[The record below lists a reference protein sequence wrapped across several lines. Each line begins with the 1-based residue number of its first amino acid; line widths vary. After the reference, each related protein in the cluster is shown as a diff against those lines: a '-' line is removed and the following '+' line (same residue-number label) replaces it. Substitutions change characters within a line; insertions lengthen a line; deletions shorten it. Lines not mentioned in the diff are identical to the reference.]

1 VSVSSREGMPGITAP
16 DGLPAVPGAPDAAG
30 RLLGRV
36 TVLPALLTLPFLL
49 ISFPLLFLGWF
60 KPAPVIVLWLLLAAV
75 IVPLGWRW
83 IPAPPDGSQTAG
95 QRLPGADGGGRTP
108 WWTIAALLAVAF
120 VFGADSGLFHSQFI
134 IIMRDPASYFQFA
147 TWISRHGS
155 LPIPQDRAAFGGP
168 GSLVAF
174 DSFAYYSVHGV
185 VVPQFMAGLPMVLSV
200 GFWTAGT
207 RGALLTAPLLGAAAV
222 LTFGGLAARLIGPRW
237 APLAALVLA
246 LSLPQ
251 EFTSRTTY
259 SEPLAQ
265 ILFLGGLSLAIDA
278 LRLDPAAGGAG
289 APAASAAG
297 ARRTSWRVRRAWPGR
312 LGGPRMVAGLAG
324 LALGITLLV
333 RLDGPSDIL
342 PVIPFCGMLLLGRRR
357 QAWPLFGGLTIGL
370 AYGAVDAL
378 VLTRPYLR
386 TNISSVKP
394 MAAAFVA
401 VVALTAAAVLLLW
414 RRGVPRLP
422 GRLAD
427 LAALLPF
434 AVTGIFVVR
443 PYLQKDWRKLQYAP
457 ISLHWVFWYLGVS
470 AVVLATIGAALLVRA
485 CLRGQAPASVLPL
498 MVFSW
503 TITEFLYR
511 PAITP
516 DQPWASRRLVPA
528 VLPGFILL
536 AVWLAAWVTGRV
548 RRLGFAGLPS
558 AALAVCCAAALIVPT
573 VMTTFGLG
581 LKDTGPQGLRLVA
594 DGMAFKRTYVG
605 EVAAV
610 NGLCAALPPDA
621 SVVIIDGPLAD
632 RMSEVIRGMC
642 GVPAARLRRLTV
654 WRVTTELHDVE
665 RAGRRP
671 VLLFAHEQELKPY
684 LSPSLYRNGTVRK
697 VMTLNTKMDPRI
709 YLGKPRTLQPLA
721 ITAWIWEPGR

>member
-1 VSVSSREGMPGITAP
+1 VSSREGLPGITEP
-16 DGLPAVPGAPDAAG
+16 DGLPAVSSTPDAG
-30 RLLGRV
+30 RLLGRL
-36 TVLPALLTLPFLL
+36 TVLPTLLTLPFLL
-49 ISFPLLFLGWF
+49 TSFPLLLLGWF
-60 KPAPVIVLWLLLAAV
+60 KPAPVIVLWLLLAVV

-83 IPAPPDGSQTAG
+83 IPAPSGGSRTADQGLPD
-95 QRLPGADGGGRTP
+95 ADSGRRTP
-108 WWTIAALLAVAF
+108 WWAIAALLAVAF
-120 VFGADSGLFHSQFI
+120 AFGIDSGLFHSQFI
-134 IIMRDPASYFQFA
+134 IVMRDPASYFQFA

-174 DSFAYYSVHGV
+174 DSFAYYSVGGV
-185 VVPQFMAGLPMVLSV
+185 VVPQFMAGLPMALSV
-200 GFWTAGT
+200 GLWTAGT
-207 RGALLTAPLLGAAAV
+207 QGALLMAPLLGAVAV

-237 APLAALVLA
+237 APLAALMLA

-259 SEPLAQ
+259 SEPLTQ

-278 LRLDPAAGGAG
+278 LRLDSAAGGAEP
-289 APAASAAG
+289 PAVSAGG
-297 ARRTSWRVRRAWPGR
+297 ARRASWRAWPAGR
-312 LGGPRMVAGLAG
+312 GGPQVAAALAG

-357 QAWPLFGGLTIGL
+357 QAWPLIGGLAVGL

-378 VLTRPYLR
+378 VLTRPYLK

-394 MAAAFVA
+394 MAAAVVI
-401 VVALTAAAVLLLW
+401 VVALTALAVLLLW
-414 RRGVPRLP
+414 RHGVPRLP

-434 AVTGIFVVR
+434 AVIGIFVIR
-443 PYLQKDWRKLQYAP
+443 PYLQKHWHRLHYAP
-457 ISLHWVFWYLGVS
+457 ISLHWVFWYLGVP
-470 AVVLATIGAALLVRA
+470 AVVLATIGAALLVRG
-485 CLRGQAPASVLPL
+485 CLRGQAPAWALPL

-503 TITEFLYR
+503 TITECLYR

-536 AVWLAAWVTGRV
+536 AVWFAAWVTGRI

-558 AALAVCCAAALIVPT
+558 AALAVCCAAILIVPT
-573 VMTTFGLG
+573 VMTTFGLS
-581 LKDTGPQGLRLVA
+581 LKDTGPQGLRLAA

-632 RMSEVIRGMC
+632 RMSQVLRGMC

-654 WRVTTELHDVE
+654 WRVTTEVRDVE

-671 VLLFAHEQELKPY
+671 VVLFAHRNELKPY
-684 LSPSLYRNGTVRK
+684 LNPSLYRNGTARK
-697 VMTLNTKMDPRI
+697 VMTLSTKMDPRI
-709 YLGKPRTLQPLA
+709 YLGKPRTLQPLV
-721 ITAWIWEPGR
+721 INVWMWEPAQ